1 MDPRYIM
8 SDSFVEA
15 ADFKKSTN
23 DSRQRILKKDIK
35 KEEPKL
41 PSKAEMAK
49 NVTKSLARTVKSFVS
64 GDGIS
69 TTDKEREKRM
79 KECLSCAWYI
89 KEKKRCAKCGCVV
102 ALKTYLLEESCPV
115 GKW

>member
-1 MDPRYIM
+1 MDPRYILLNSFTEKVE
-8 SDSFVEA
+8 SDRKPS
-15 ADFKKSTN
+15 
-23 DSRQRILKKDIK
+23 DSRQRTLKKDIK
-35 KEEPKL
+35 KEELEL

-69 TTDKEREKRM
+69 TSDKEREKRM
-79 KECLSCAWYI
+79 KECQSCAWYI
-89 KEKKRCAKCGCVV
+89 KDKKRCAKCGCIV
-102 ALKTYLLEESCPV
+102 ALKTYLLEEKCPI